1 MNKVLKTN
9 EEYQKWIEKISEN
22 YKKQQIKA
30 AVLVNKEM
38 LHFYWM
44 LGKDIVDL
52 KAESKWGTGF
62 Y

>member
-52 KAESKWGTGF
+52 KAESK
-62 Y
+62 